1 MIRENENGL
10 LADFFEL
17 EDAATRGSALKN
29 RRLSASKGQRA
40 ETSRNTAQRPAP
52 RMLKMGEDVLHRRPP
67 VDAGMWN
74 RPILDEMLTQSL
86 KLKRLVAVFR

>member
-1 MIRENENGL
+1 
-10 LADFFEL
+10 
-17 EDAATRGSALKN
+17 
-29 RRLSASKGQRA
+29 
-40 ETSRNTAQRPAP
+40 
-52 RMLKMGEDVLHRRPP
+52 MLKMGEDVLHRRPP